1 MSALKRN
8 RQTSS
13 LQSAYSDKSLQ
24 LMTQTPTHPFPINGV
39 VFAWAMT
46 SSGKN
51 HEIPLFDI
59 ADALNDPELSV
70 WLHLNLANSQVQRW
84 LKNTPLIP
92 DRVLEMIDEGVT
104 RSRLERIEKLDDCLL
119 MVMNDFHQEF
129 GDKEGDSNLGTLWAI
144 LTPRLMISLRNN
156 PLRTTDRLR
165 SDLRD
170 GLLNPCSAIEL
181 FHELIDLRAEYLRT
195 LLMRLSETMDDLE
208 EILLRGKELPE
219 HEYLGRVR
227 IQCSR
232 LRRQFSPELIALNR
246 LQKRLPYWFS
256 DEDKYRLNDD
266 LDLLSYLVQEI
277 SNLYDRA
284 KVLQDEQAAHVAEFN
299 ARNLQVLSV
308 MTVIFLPMTLITGI
322 MGMNMEDLPGIKES
336 FYIVMVLMAMAGA
349 AVYLSL
355 KMRKII

>member
-1 MSALKRN
+1 
-8 RQTSS
+8 
-13 LQSAYSDKSLQ
+13 
-24 LMTQTPTHPFPINGV
+24 MTENLIYPFPINGV

-46 SSGKN
+46 PSGKN
-51 HEIPLFDI
+51 HEIPLFEI
-59 ADALNDPELSV
+59 ADALNNPELSI
-70 WLHLNLANSQVQRW
+70 WLHLNLSNSQVQRW
-84 LKNTPLIP
+84 LKNTSLVP
-92 DRVLEMIDEGVT
+92 DRVVDMIDEGVT

-129 GDKEGDSNLGTLWAI
+129 GEKDGDSSLGTLWAI

-165 SDLRD
+165 ADLRE

-181 FHELIDLRAEYLRT
+181 FHELLDLRAEYLRT
-195 LLMRLSETMDDLE
+195 LLIRLSETMDDLE
-208 EILLRGKELPE
+208 EILLKGKELPE
-219 HEYLGRVR
+219 HEYLGRIR

-256 DEDKYRLNDD
+256 DDDKYRLNDD

-336 FYIVMVLMAMAGA
+336 FYVVMVLMAITGA

-355 KMRKII
+355 KIRKII

>member
-1 MSALKRN
+1 
-8 RQTSS
+8 
-13 LQSAYSDKSLQ
+13 
-24 LMTQTPTHPFPINGV
+24 MTHTPTQPFPINGV

-46 SSGKN
+46 TSGKN
-51 HEIPLFDI
+51 YEVPLFDI
-59 ADALNDPELSV
+59 ADALNNPELSI
-70 WLHLNLANSQVQRW
+70 WLHLNLSNSQVQRW

-92 DRVLEMIDEGVT
+92 DRVVEMIDEGVT

-129 GDKEGDSNLGTLWAI
+129 GEKDGDSSLGTLWAI

-165 SDLRD
+165 SDLRE

-195 LLMRLSETMDDLE
+195 LLIRLSETMDDLE
-208 EILLRGKELPE
+208 EILLKGKELPE
-219 HEYLGRVR
+219 HEHLGRIR
-227 IQCSR
+227 IHCSR

-256 DEDKYRLNDD
+256 EEDKYRLHDD

-284 KVLQDEQAAHVAEFN
+284 KVLQDEQSAHVAEFN